1 MEFDEMMLKEEQ
13 KIIDEMFERGELK
26 TIDEI
31 FKIGELV
38 TFKKKMAGMLTGL
51 GLGMIAGYA
60 IFKAIVER
68 KGTQSEVIVEE
79 VK

>member
-1 MEFDEMMLKEEQ
+1 MEFNEMMLKEEL
-13 KIIDEMFERGELK
+13 KIIDEMF
-26 TIDEI
+26 
-31 FKIGELV
+31 KIGEIE
-38 TFKKKMAGMLTGL
+38 TFKKKTTGMLTGL